1 MIRAEN
7 VSVAFDGKAVV
18 EGVTLELPCC
28 RIHAIVGPSGCG
40 KSSFLNA
47 LNRMTDL
54 LPGSSVGG
62 KVLVDGV
69 DILEP
74 KDAPEGLRECIGMI
88 FQRPNPFP
96 LSIARN
102 IELALREHGLRDKKA
117 LAAKVESSLRRVG
130 LWDEVK
136 DRLGASAL
144 SLSGGQQQ
152 RLCIARALALEPEA
166 LLFDEPTSAL
176 DPIAAKVIEQLIV
189 ELGKQLAIAIV
200 THDLSQARRLA
211 DDLSVFWYRNERG
224 VLVASGP
231 VDEVMANPGD
241 DDAARYLGLSS

>member
-7 VSVAFDGKAVV
+7 VSVAFDGKTVV
-18 EGVTLELPCC
+18 EGVSLELACC
-28 RIHAIVGPSGCG
+28 RIRAIVGPSGCG

-54 LPGSSVGG
+54 MPGSLVTG

-69 DILEP
+69 DILQA
-74 KDAPEGLRECIGMI
+74 KVAPAGLRQRIGMI

-102 IELALREHGLRDKKA
+102 IELALREHGLRDKAK
-117 LAAKVESSLRRVG
+117 LGAKVESSLRRVG

-136 DRLGASAL
+136 DRLGASAME
-144 SLSGGQQQ
+144 LSGGQQQ

-176 DPIAAKVIEQLIV
+176 DPIAAKVIEELIT
-189 ELGKQLAIAIV
+189 ELGKELAIAIV
-200 THDLSQARRLA
+200 THDLNQARRLA
-211 DDLSVFWYRNERG
+211 DDLAVFWYRDDRG
-224 VLVASGP
+224 VLVAAGSLEQ
-231 VDEVMANPGD
+231 VLANPGD
-241 DDAARYLGLSS
+241 ADAALYLGL